1 MQRGPKAGVDPSP
14 LPFKSSL
21 KGAARFAAFCRR
33 YIVTPKGHGVGKP
46 MILRPWQVKLVG
58 AILDPPQRPR
68 TAGIMMP
75 RGQGKTSLMAAL
87 CVYTL
92 FTGPEGTS
100 VVVAAVDQRQA
111 ELTFKTA
118 ARMVELNPELLA
130 RCQVFRER
138 LEIPAKGG
146 TFVALPAEAKR
157 LEGLDYTLAILDEI
171 GVIAR
176 DTYETVLLAQ
186 GKRPESTVIG
196 VGTPSASSDSVLLD
210 MRQYGLE
217 HPEDLSFVWREFS
230 AAGFEDHD
238 VDCRHCWT
246 LANPAMSGP
255 DPFLA
260 EDAMTALLPPKTR
273 EGSFRRARLCQFVGE
288 NLAPFIPADVWDSL
302 STGESIPDGTPVV
315 IALDGSFSDDTTALL
330 LGTVSAA
337 RTLTNCRFGRTPE
350 TTHGGCRSLPE
361 HAAVELTTSVAGS
374 LFTLG
379 QTLGAPVEVVSR
391 SDSTLRGHVLA
402 EMQAIDAARR
412 RVTGTGFDGV
422 LLVARLLRGRPVY
435 RR

>member
-157 LEGLDYTLAILDEI
+157 L
-171 GVIAR
+171 R
-176 DTYETVLLAQ
+176 DSTTPWRSWTKSESSPATPTRRYFWHKASAQ
-186 GKRPESTVIG
+186 SQRL
-196 VGTPSASSDSVLLD
+196 SAS
-210 MRQYGLE
+210 E
-217 HPEDLSFVWREFS
+217 HQAPVAIPS
-230 AAGFEDHD
+230 
-238 VDCRHCWT
+238 CWT
-246 LANPAMSGP
+246 CA
-255 DPFLA
+255 
-260 EDAMTALLPPKTR
+260 
-273 EGSFRRARLCQFVGE
+273 
-288 NLAPFIPADVWDSL
+288 
-302 STGESIPDGTPVV
+302 STG
-315 IALDGSFSDDTTALL
+315 
-330 LGTVSAA
+330 
-337 RTLTNCRFGRTPE
+337 
-350 TTHGGCRSLPE
+350 
-361 HAAVELTTSVAGS
+361 
-374 LFTLG
+374 
-379 QTLGAPVEVVSR
+379 
-391 SDSTLRGHVLA
+391 
-402 EMQAIDAARR
+402 
-412 RVTGTGFDGV
+412 
-422 LLVARLLRGRPVY
+422 
-435 RR
+435 

>member
-111 ELTFKTA
+111 ERTFKTA

-157 LEGLDYTLAILDEI
+157 LA
-171 GVIAR
+171 
-176 DTYETVLLAQ
+176 
-186 GKRPESTVIG
+186 
-196 VGTPSASSDSVLLD
+196 
-210 MRQYGLE
+210 
-217 HPEDLSFVWREFS
+217 
-230 AAGFEDHD
+230 
-238 VDCRHCWT
+238 
-246 LANPAMSGP
+246 
-255 DPFLA
+255 
-260 EDAMTALLPPKTR
+260 
-273 EGSFRRARLCQFVGE
+273 
-288 NLAPFIPADVWDSL
+288 
-302 STGESIPDGTPVV
+302 
-315 IALDGSFSDDTTALL
+315 
-330 LGTVSAA
+330 
-337 RTLTNCRFGRTPE
+337 
-350 TTHGGCRSLPE
+350 
-361 HAAVELTTSVAGS
+361 
-374 LFTLG
+374 
-379 QTLGAPVEVVSR
+379 
-391 SDSTLRGHVLA
+391 
-402 EMQAIDAARR
+402 
-412 RVTGTGFDGV
+412 
-422 LLVARLLRGRPVY
+422 
-435 RR
+435 

>member
-1 MQRGPKAGVDPSP
+1 
-14 LPFKSSL
+14 
-21 KGAARFAAFCRR
+21 
-33 YIVTPKGHGVGKP
+33 
-46 MILRPWQVKLVG
+46 
-58 AILDPPQRPR
+58 
-68 TAGIMMP
+68 
-75 RGQGKTSLMAAL
+75 
-87 CVYTL
+87 
-92 FTGPEGTS
+92 
-100 VVVAAVDQRQA
+100 
-111 ELTFKTA
+111 
-118 ARMVELNPELLA
+118 
-130 RCQVFRER
+130 
-138 LEIPAKGG
+138 
-146 TFVALPAEAKR
+146 
-157 LEGLDYTLAILDEI
+157 
-171 GVIAR
+171 
-176 DTYETVLLAQ
+176 
-186 GKRPESTVIG
+186 
-196 VGTPSASSDSVLLD
+196 

>member
-1 MQRGPKAGVDPSP
+1 MTMQRGPKAGVDPSP

-138 LEIPAKGG
+138 LEIPAKGWH
-146 TFVALPAEAKR
+146 VRCPAGR
-157 LEGLDYTLAILDEI
+157 
-171 GVIAR
+171 
-176 DTYETVLLAQ
+176 
-186 GKRPESTVIG
+186 
-196 VGTPSASSDSVLLD
+196 
-210 MRQYGLE
+210 
-217 HPEDLSFVWREFS
+217 
-230 AAGFEDHD
+230 
-238 VDCRHCWT
+238 
-246 LANPAMSGP
+246 
-255 DPFLA
+255 
-260 EDAMTALLPPKTR
+260 
-273 EGSFRRARLCQFVGE
+273 GE
-288 NLAPFIPADVWDSL
+288 
-302 STGESIPDGTPVV
+302 
-315 IALDGSFSDDTTALL
+315 
-330 LGTVSAA
+330 
-337 RTLTNCRFGRTPE
+337 
-350 TTHGGCRSLPE
+350 
-361 HAAVELTTSVAGS
+361 
-374 LFTLG
+374 
-379 QTLGAPVEVVSR
+379 
-391 SDSTLRGHVLA
+391 TLRGTRLHLGDPGRNRSHRPRHLRDGTFGTR
-402 EMQAIDAARR
+402 QAPRVNGYRR
-412 RVTGTGFDGV
+412 RNTK
-422 LLVARLLRGRPVY
+422 RQ
-435 RR
+435 

>member
-92 FTGPEGTS
+92 STGPEGTS

-246 LANPAMSGP
+246 LANPAMSGS

-330 LGTVSAA
+330 LGTVSASPHFDKLQVWANPGDDSWRVPQPA
-337 RTLTNCRFGRTPE
+337 RTRGGRT
-350 TTHGGCRSLPE
+350 H
-361 HAAVELTTSVAGS
+361 H
-374 LFTLG
+374 
-379 QTLGAPVEVVSR
+379 Q
-391 SDSTLRGHVLA
+391 
-402 EMQAIDAARR
+402 RR
-412 RVTGTGFDGV
+412 RQPVHPRADSGRT
-422 LLVARLLRGRPVY
+422 RRGGQP
-435 RR
+435 

>member
-1 MQRGPKAGVDPSP
+1 M
-14 LPFKSSL
+14 
-21 KGAARFAAFCRR
+21 
-33 YIVTPKGHGVGKP
+33 
-46 MILRPWQVKLVG
+46 
-58 AILDPPQRPR
+58 
-68 TAGIMMP
+68 
-75 RGQGKTSLMAAL
+75 
-87 CVYTL
+87 
-92 FTGPEGTS
+92 
-100 VVVAAVDQRQA
+100 
-111 ELTFKTA
+111 
-118 ARMVELNPELLA
+118 
-130 RCQVFRER
+130 
-138 LEIPAKGG
+138 
-146 TFVALPAEAKR
+146 
-157 LEGLDYTLAILDEI
+157 
-171 GVIAR
+171 
-176 DTYETVLLAQ
+176 AQ

-330 LGTVSAA
+330 LGTVSA
-337 RTLTNCRFGRTPE
+337 
-350 TTHGGCRSLPE
+350 
-361 HAAVELTTSVAGS
+361 VA
-374 LFTLG
+374 L
-379 QTLGAPVEVVSR
+379 
-391 SDSTLRGHVLA
+391 
-402 EMQAIDAARR
+402 
-412 RVTGTGFDGV
+412 
-422 LLVARLLRGRPVY
+422 
-435 RR
+435 

>member
-138 LEIPAKGG
+138 LEIPAKGWHVRCPG
-146 TFVALPAEAKR
+146 GNSSSICVRPRRRSAPRPWRSLDSCTLSAFPASA
-157 LEGLDYTLAILDEI
+157 G
-171 GVIAR
+171 
-176 DTYETVLLAQ
+176 
-186 GKRPESTVIG
+186 
-196 VGTPSASSDSVLLD
+196 ASSP
-210 MRQYGLE
+210 Q
-217 HPEDLSFVWREFS
+217 
-230 AAGFEDHD
+230 
-238 VDCRHCWT
+238 
-246 LANPAMSGP
+246 PAIS
-255 DPFLA
+255 
-260 EDAMTALLPPKTR
+260 
-273 EGSFRRARLCQFVGE
+273 S
-288 NLAPFIPADVWDSL
+288 
-302 STGESIPDGTPVV
+302 
-315 IALDGSFSDDTTALL
+315 
-330 LGTVSAA
+330 
-337 RTLTNCRFGRTPE
+337 
-350 TTHGGCRSLPE
+350 
-361 HAAVELTTSVAGS
+361 
-374 LFTLG
+374 
-379 QTLGAPVEVVSR
+379 
-391 SDSTLRGHVLA
+391 
-402 EMQAIDAARR
+402 
-412 RVTGTGFDGV
+412 
-422 LLVARLLRGRPVY
+422 
-435 RR
+435 